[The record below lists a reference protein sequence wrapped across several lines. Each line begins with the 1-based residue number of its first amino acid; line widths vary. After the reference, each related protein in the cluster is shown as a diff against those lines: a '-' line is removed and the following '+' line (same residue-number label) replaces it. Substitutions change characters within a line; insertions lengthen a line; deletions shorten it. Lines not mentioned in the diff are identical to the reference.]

1 MTPKPAKKRKKKLS
15 PEEIEHLR
23 RVERVR
29 RRRAAERRKKRMR
42 ALMLRLAI
50 GTATYIV
57 TMAFILITAA
67 MDIYSDAGIFNPSYT
82 YTIGRTDE
90 DSVYAVTWGGDFITR
105 EGVLYTNFTDIAEY
119 LGMVV
124 TGGSGKLRFVIPTDD
139 VDRYSE
145 LVFVVGSDGAE
156 INGTRV
162 RMDGASFEYENEL
175 FLPLDF
181 VEENVNGI
189 TITKNEKRHRIQIE
203 RTQKADEEGKLRDE
217 TITLSLKKDEASE
230 HIDYR
235 TVAAYI
241 EEIQAKAEE
250 EANSV
255 IDASTDETTDTP
267 AGASDGASSGSLG
280 TGNSL
285 STGR

>member
-1 MTPKPAKKRKKKLS
+1 
-15 PEEIEHLR
+15 
-23 RVERVR
+23 
-29 RRRAAERRKKRMR
+29 MR

-50 GTATYIV
+50 GAATYIV

-189 TITKNEKRHRIQIE
+189 TITKNEKRHRILIE
-203 RTQKADEEGKLRDE
+203 RTQKADSEGKLRDE
-217 TITLSLKKDEASE
+217 TITLSLKKDEASK

-255 IDASTDETTDTP
+255 IDASTDETADTP
-267 AGASDGASSGSLG
+267 AGASDGTSSGSLG